1 MRNPK
6 PDTEHRRSRYEND
19 AGAILARPVR
29 GVRRPG
35 HDRPRLV
42 RQETL
47 PRKDRETPRRRSGQ
61 MRET

>member
-19 AGAILARPVR
+19 AGAILARSVR
-29 GVRRPG
+29 GFRRPG
-35 HDRPRLV
+35 YHRTRLV

-47 PRKDRETPRRRSGQ
+47 PREDRETPR
-61 MRET
+61 